1 MSDGL
6 TLTHVHPH
14 IHKKLME
21 YIFCTGDKLINRK
34 RLVFLLII
42 NVLMCFSRCSACAA
56 LGYTWCMSADR
67 DHFLHLCLTLSCKE
81 SYLSSVNRWI
91 RFWLPCLHHAPLVFA
106 GLCAPNP
113 DRWKC
118 CPCRPLGLLRAM
130 AINCVKS
137 ISFHSRL
144 CTLSYLLTSKGH
156 GPTTLYPVSV
166 RSLCN
171 AWVRRAQSACKRC
184 TITVA
189 AGPSSSYFD

>member
-1 MSDGL
+1 MFF
-6 TLTHVHPH
+6 TLLCMCCFRLHVMHVSRQGPFF
-14 IHKKLME
+14 
-21 YIFCTGDKLINRK
+21 YIFQ
-34 RLVFLLII
+34 
-42 NVLMCFSRCSACAA
+42 
-56 LGYTWCMSADR
+56 
-67 DHFLHLCLTLSCKE
+67 CLTLSCKE

-106 GLCAPNP
+106 RLCAPNP

-156 GPTTLYPVSV
+156 RPTTLYPVSV
-166 RSLCN
+166 WSLCN